1 MIVDS
6 SAVVAIL
13 LREPDARRYARAIQT
28 TSPCRM
34 SVANVLEASIVVES
48 RGGAET
54 GYALDVLLEQGDI
67 ELVPVTTEQ
76 LAAARRA
83 WRRFGKGNH
92 PAGLNFGDCF
102 AYALAEAT
110 GEPLLFKGAD
120 FAQTDVAPAL
130 PVGERAD
137 EGMAGGTT
145 GGVV

>member
-28 TSPCRM
+28 MSPCRI

-48 RGGAET
+48 RGGAEV
-54 GYALDVLLEQGDI
+54 GYALDILLEQGDI
-67 ELVPVTTEQ
+67 EPVPVTTEQ

-102 AYALAEAT
+102 AYALAETT

-130 PVGERAD
+130 PADEAAD
-137 EGMAGGTT
+137 EGAGEGTA
-145 GGVV
+145 G

>member
-6 SAVVAIL
+6 SAIL
-13 LREPDARRYARAIQT
+13 AVLFREPDARSYEEAIAAVSAR
-28 TSPCRM
+28 RM
-34 SVANVLEASIVVES
+34 SVANLLEACIVAER
-48 RGGAET
+48 RGGAVA
-54 GYALDVLLEQGDI
+54 GDDLDRILERFGI
-67 ELVPVTTEQ
+67 EAVPVTAEQ

-120 FAQTDVAPAL
+120 FAQTDIAPAL
-130 PVGERAD
+130 AAEAASPE
-137 EGMAGGTT
+137 ETKGGDA
-145 GGVV
+145 